1 MHYHFVGLSEDKTV
15 TTELECRDISS
26 AIENAYRLFNE
37 RSELRVLELHQN
49 GQLIFK
55 LERSST

>member
-1 MHYHFVGLSEDKTV
+1 MHYHFVSLSEDKTV

-26 AIENAYRLFNE
+26 AIDAYRLFNE